1 MAGAQRTSFARRHPA
16 RTVTAFLIL
25 FLLYQSAEG
34 IGQRLLGL
42 MAVQAGLMIAML
54 IAAWPVG
61 RFLLRGHGYRA
72 YGLGWR
78 RDVPI
83 LLGLGILIAFV
94 GRAAGLWLGVVTH
107 VYTVGPLAPGA
118 GPHGAMIV
126 AGLGLALVSTFVPS
140 IAEDILTRGLWWRV
154 GGPWLRGVRFV
165 LISSLIY
172 LLNHIYRLDRGP
184 SEWVELFCFGL
195 AYATAMSLTGT
206 LWAAVGLHWGWNLA
220 NTLLD
225 QYVAVEGVPGQAA
238 WTSAVANLLMLV
250 IVLALPLY
258 RRRDESPV
266 D

>member
-1 MAGAQRTSFARRHPA
+1 MAEVQQTSFARRHPA
-16 RTVTAFLIL
+16 RTIAAFLIL

-34 IGQRLLGL
+34 VGQRLLGS
-42 MAVQAGLMIAML
+42 MAVQAGLMISMM
-54 IAAWPVG
+54 IVAWPVG
-61 RFLLRGHGYRA
+61 RFLLRQGGYGA
-72 YGLGWR
+72 YALGWR
-78 RDVPI
+78 RDVPM
-83 LLGLGILIAFV
+83 LLVLGILIAFV
-94 GRAAGLWLGVVTH
+94 GRAAGLWLGVMTH

-118 GPHGAMIV
+118 GTHGLMIL
-126 AGLGLALVSTFVPS
+126 AGLGLALVSTFIPS

-154 GGPWLRGVRFV
+154 GGPWLRGMRFV

-195 AYATAMSLTGT
+195 AYATAMTLTGT

-220 NTLLD
+220 NMLLD
-225 QYVAVEGVPGQAA
+225 QYLAVEGVPGQAA
-238 WTSAVANLLMLV
+238 WSSAAANLLMLV

-258 RRRDESPV
+258 RRRDKSPV